1 VLFSLHREITSL
13 TGECEITTRVSTQDA
28 IEVYA
33 FALAYLHDARYD
45 TAAVA
50 NSTRVKQMAPGVFY
64 FWRRERR
71 THNSGHTAPLAVC
84 TYNKAAK
91 TCRIEFLT
99 GETLTLVDKVSV
111 WEVLERKLT

>member
-1 VLFSLHREITSL
+1 MLFSLCRDITPL
-13 TGECEITTRVSTQDA
+13 TGECEITPRVSTKDA
-28 IEVYA
+28 IEVYT
-33 FALAYLHDARYD
+33 FALAYLHDVKYD

-50 NSTRVKQMAPGVFY
+50 NSTRVKEMAAGVFY
-64 FWRRERR
+64 FWKRERR

-91 TCRIEFLT
+91 TCKIDFLS

-111 WEVLERKLT
+111 WEVLEEKLS